1 MLLLAEVGLP
11 AAGGISSGWSS
22 GPVIVVAEAEPRAV
36 AVSLVM
42 PADFVSVPVR
52 LTSEQKSTAAAYE
65 ETRQAVELVT
75 RKAKESGQFRTSM
88 GVVSLSQHRGGFGIS
103 SGSWSQP
110 AASAEVYLLV
120 PFSTNTGSIFEA
132 GARAARFVESLNPP
146 GKTKCELGRLQLAVE
161 NPEQYRTN
169 VLGLIRE
176 EIKKTRETV
185 APQSGFR
192 VDGLESPVMV
202 RQLDERN
209 VALFLNYSLS
219 VLDQK

>member
-1 MLLLAEVGLP
+1 
-11 AAGGISSGWSS
+11 
-22 GPVIVVAEAEPRAV
+22 
-36 AVSLVM
+36 M
-42 PADFVSVPVR
+42 PADFVSVPLRV
-52 LTSEQKSTAAAYE
+52 TSEQKNTATAYE
-65 ETRQAVELVT
+65 ETRQTIELIN
-75 RKAKESGQFRTSM
+75 RRAKEDGRLRTSM
-88 GVVSLSQHRGGFGIS
+88 GVVSLSQHRGGYGIS

-110 AASAEVYLLV
+110 AASAEIYLLV

-132 GARAARFVESLNPP
+132 GARAARFVESLGLPP
-146 GKTKCELGRLQLAVE
+146 KTKCDLGRVQLAVE

-176 EIKKTRETV
+176 EIKKTREAL
-185 APQSGFR
+185 APQAGFK

-209 VALFLNYSLS
+209 VALFLNFSLS